1 MKPNIGIAD
10 KNLKNV
16 ATLLNELVAD
26 EYVLYTKTRRY
37 HWNVQ
42 GMYFNDLHKFF
53 EGQYQQLDEIV
64 DGTAERIRQLGH
76 FALGTMNSFLKVTR
90 LLETSEDKLDAKGM
104 LQNLLADHETIIRLL
119 RENIGKC
126 NDDYKDVGTGD
137 YLTGL
142 MEEHEKMAWMIRAF
156 VS

>member
-53 EGQYQQLDEIV
+53 EGQYQQLDEII
-64 DGTAERIRQLGH
+64 DSTAERIRQLGH

-104 LQNLLADHETIIRLL
+104 LQNLLADHETIIRFL

-156 VS
+156 IS